1 MNNVLFIHGFNSS
14 PLSKKAQLTKAYLEK
29 NLPDVNFYCPQLKN
43 TPKEAIKQL
52 EEYLSQ
58 NGTAPN
64 LNNSAASWSLIGS
77 SLGGYFA
84 TYLSELYQIKS
95 VLINPAIKPYEL
107 LAGYEGEQVNPYTQ
121 EKYYV
126 EHDFLNDLMQLEQ
139 KNIAKSRYMTMVQTG
154 DEVLDYQQ
162 AVDKFKDSKLI
173 VQTGGDHSFVNYE
186 NMLPQIVEFLQL
198 KE

>member
-14 PLSKKAQLTKAYLEK
+14 PLSKKAQLTKAYLEQH
-29 NLPDVNFYCPQLKN
+29 LPDVNFYCPQLKN
-43 TPKEAIKQL
+43 SPKQAIKQL
-52 EEYLSQ
+52 EQYLTQ
-58 NGTAPN
+58 T
-64 LNNSAASWSLIGS
+64 NSADNANVSWTLIGS

-84 TYLSELYQIKS
+84 TYLSEHFGIKA

-126 EHDFLNDLMQLEQ
+126 ERNYLNDLMQLE
-139 KNIAKSRYMTMVQTG
+139 KNSIIKSRYMTMVQTG
-154 DEVLDYQQ
+154 DEVLNYQQ
-162 AVDKFKDSKLI
+162 AVDKFKDSHLI
-173 VQTGGDHSFVNYE
+173 VQNGGDHSFVNYE

>member
-14 PLSKKAQLTKAYLEK
+14 PLSKKAQLTKAYLEQH
-29 NLPDVNFYCPQLKN
+29 LPDVNFYCPQLKN
-43 TPKEAIKQL
+43 SPKQAIKQL
-52 EEYLSQ
+52 EQYLTQ
-58 NGTAPN
+58 T
-64 LNNSAASWSLIGS
+64 NNANVSWTLIGS

-84 TYLSELYQIKS
+84 TYLSEHFGIKA

-126 EHDFLNDLMQLEQ
+126 ERNYLNDLMQLE
-139 KNIAKSRYMTMVQTG
+139 KNSIIKSRYMTMVQTG
-154 DEVLDYQQ
+154 DEVLNYQQ
-162 AVDKFKDSKLI
+162 AVDKFKDSHLI
-173 VQTGGDHSFVNYE
+173 VQNGGDHSFVNYE